1 MPPLLVV
8 GAVRRPHGLRGEVVV
23 EVRTAFPERFADGV
37 LLLWRK
43 AGVERPLVVRS
54 ARPAAVGMLM
64 RFEGTDDVDAARA
77 LQGGELCVPESEAHP
92 APEGFFY
99 AHEVRGF
106 ACEDASGRHLG
117 TAAGLEAT
125 PAGPMLTVDTGGGRE
140 ALVPWTRPIVVRVER
155 ERRRIVLDPPEGLL
169 EL

>member
-23 EVRTAFPERFADGV
+23 EVRTEFPERFAEGLQLV
-37 LLLWRK
+37 WRRG
-43 AGVERPLVVRS
+43 ALERSLVVGGVRKGS
-54 ARPAAVGMLM
+54 RGLLI
-64 RFEGTDDVDAARA
+64 RFAGTEDLDAARA

-92 APEGFFY
+92 APPGFFY

-106 ACEDASGRHLG
+106 ACEDAAGRPLG
-117 TAAGLEAT
+117 TVMHLEGT
-125 PAGPMLTVDTGGGRE
+125 PGGPMLTVDAGGGRE
-140 ALVPWTRPIVVRVER
+140 ALVPWTRPIVVRVDR
-155 ERRRIVLDPPEGLL
+155 ESRRIVLDPPEGLF